1 LAAPPRAR
9 QIRAEP
15 LPAAV
20 LVKPLFRA
28 GHLALD
34 FVNTTISPE
43 GTPVELIG
51 DGRAFL
57 DWLAAAGV
65 LDSAAAPPLARRLG
79 TVALD
84 ELAADARKL
93 RSWAASW
100 LGRWRIAPHD
110 RYEPELRRLNAWL
123 EGDHA
128 CRQVV
133 RRNGSLAIIERRPSD
148 TGAEILG
155 ALAAQIADLVV
166 NEQPEL
172 VKRCDGADCTL
183 WFLDRTKGHRR
194 RFCSVAACG
203 NRDKVAAFR
212 ARQRQQSSSRV
223 LPRPAKPTPGSKR

>member
-1 LAAPPRAR
+1 M
-9 QIRAEP
+9 
-15 LPAAV
+15 
-20 LVKPLFRA
+20 KPVFLA

-34 FVNTTISPE
+34 LVNTTMSPE

-57 DWLAAAGV
+57 DWLVAAG
-65 LDSAAAPPLARRLG
+65 LMDSDATTQLGRRLG
-79 TVALD
+79 VVGLD

-100 LGRWRIAPHD
+100 LARWRIDPRD

-123 EGDHA
+123 EGDRA
-128 CRQVV
+128 FRQVV
-133 RRNGSLAIIERRPSD
+133 RRNGDLAIVERRRTD
-148 TGAEILG
+148 TAAEILG
-155 ALAAQIADLVV
+155 ALAAQVADLVV

-194 RFCSVAACG
+194 RFCSVATCG

-212 ARQRQQSSSRV
+212 ARQRQQSSSSRT
-223 LPRPAKPTPGSKR
+223 AKPTPGSKR